1 MTKKNNSD
9 KSNGYLDE
17 LFVEQRE
24 VTDEVVAYYR
34 KHPEELDL
42 IIDKEQVH
50 SGFLFYAFMIGIAIT
65 VMCRVLAY
73 AFGDVWGEFINNVVL
88 DVGSELGIGIFGG
101 AFTAYLFE
109 TLQQKQYKENVAFR
123 NAIKVRL
130 ATETEQNTE
139 E

>member
-1 MTKKNNSD
+1 MTKKNKD
-9 KSNGYLDE
+9 KPNGYLE
-17 LFVEQRE
+17 NLFIEQRE

-34 KHPEELDL
+34 NHPEELDL
-42 IIDKEQVH
+42 IIDKERVH
-50 SGFLFYAFMIGIAIT
+50 SGFLFYAFIIGIVIT
-65 VMCRVLAY
+65 IGCRVLAY

-109 TLQQKQYKENVAFR
+109 TLQQKQYKENSAFR
-123 NAIKVRL
+123 NAIKARL
-130 ATETEQNTE
+130 AEETTQATE

>member
-1 MTKKNNSD
+1 MTKNKIKESNS
-9 KSNGYLDE
+9 YLDD
-17 LFVEQRE
+17 LFVEQHE

-42 IIDKEQVH
+42 IIDKERVH
-50 SGFLFYAFMIGIAIT
+50 GTFLFYAFVFGIVLT
-65 VMCRVLAY
+65 VGCRVLAY
-73 AFGDVWGEFINNVVL
+73 FFGDVWGEFVNDVVL

-123 NAIKVRL
+123 NAIKAQL
-130 ATETEQNTE
+130 TTETVKNTKE
-139 E
+139 